1 MTRTQYYVASSLD
14 GFIAEPEETLD
25 WLLTRDTGGEEG
37 APGYDEFIAATG
49 ALAMGSRTYEWVLA
63 HEEGRWPYDLP
74 CWVFTSRELEPRPGV
89 TFTSDDV
96 ATVHRSMVEAAGGKN
111 VWLVGGGELVGRFT
125 DAGLLDEIIL
135 ALVPVT
141 LGAGY
146 PLLPRRVELRLEES
160 SRAGELLMTRF
171 SVVR

>member
-1 MTRTQYYVASSLD
+1 MSTQYYVASSLD
-14 GFIAEPEETLD
+14 GVIAEPEETLD
-25 WLLTRDTGGEEG
+25 WLLSRDSGDAEG
-37 APGYDEFIAATG
+37 APGNDEFIAATG

-63 HEEGRWPYDLP
+63 HEDGRWPYDLP

-89 TFTSDDV
+89 TFTSGDV
-96 ATVHRSMVEAAGGKN
+96 TTVHRSMVEAAGGKN
-111 VWLVGGGELVGRFT
+111 VWLVGGGELVGAFT

-146 PLLPRRVELRLEES
+146 PLLPRRVELKLEES

>member
-1 MTRTQYYVASSLD
+1 MRTQYYVASSID

-25 WLLTRDTGGEEG
+25 WLLSRDTGDAEG
-37 APGYDEFIAATG
+37 APGCDDFIAGTG

-63 HEEGRWPYDLP
+63 HEDGRWPYDLP

-96 ATVHRSMVEAAGGKN
+96 TTVHRSMVEAAGGRN
-111 VWLVGGGELVGRFT
+111 VWLVGGGELVGRFA
-125 DAGLLDEIIL
+125 DAGLLDEILL

-160 SRAGELLMTRF
+160 FRAGELLMTRF
-171 SVVR
+171 SVAR

>member
-1 MTRTQYYVASSLD
+1 MSTQYYVASSLD
-14 GFIAEPEETLD
+14 GFIADPEETLD
-25 WLLTRDTGGEEG
+25 WLLSRDSGDAEG
-37 APGYDEFIAATG
+37 APGYDEFIAGTG
-49 ALAMGSRTYEWVLA
+49 ALAMGSRTYEWVLS
-63 HEEGRWPYDLP
+63 HEDGRWPYDLP
-74 CWVFTSRELEPRPGV
+74 CWVFTSRELEPRSGV
-89 TFTSDDV
+89 TFTSADV
-96 ATVHRSMVEAAGGKN
+96 TTVHRQMVAAAGGRN
-111 VWLVGGGELVGRFT
+111 VWLVGGGELVGAFT

-135 ALVPVT
+135 AIVPVT

>member
-1 MTRTQYYVASSLD
+1 MPRTQYYVASSLD
-14 GFIAEPEETLD
+14 GFIADPEETLD
-25 WLLTRDTGGEEG
+25 WLLARDTGDAEG
-37 APGYDEFIAATG
+37 APGYDEFIAEVG

-63 HEEGRWPYDLP
+63 HEDGRWPYDLP

-96 ATVHRSMVEAAGGKN
+96 ATVHRQMVEAAGGKN
-111 VWLVGGGELVGRFT
+111 VWLVGGGELVGAFA
-125 DAGLLDEIIL
+125 DAGLLDEILL

-171 SVVR
+171 TVVR